1 MESNHS
7 ANTPAMR
14 PRSEYEM
21 QAGDYVVRLDSDP
34 NGIETDET
42 DVDLDF
48 EAAGKTSL
56 APTVNTVT
64 TGKSTARLVR
74 RSAILQ
80 FQQLMELAQSREV
93 VEDNENQTKKNK
105 KKGPSH
111 KDIDHLFQGIKHP
124 PLSNEE
130 LNAFYIYSLA
140 TEAMV
145 VVVFTALSTV
155 VLQNLAAGAGV
166 EESDHSIRC
175 NYTKPNY
182 KCVTNIAG
190 AWIDP
195 SSFSLY
201 TIAFSVL
208 LQAIFFISLGALA
221 DHSSFRKKFMIIFMF
236 LAILFCAS
244 LVAIRDS
251 AWFLAAS
258 VLVILSQIT
267 FGASYCFY
275 NSYIPVLSS
284 VHWDVL
290 AAPDETRGLVY
301 ESTMNTLSAI
311 SQVYGYCGAVG
322 CFAVAGGLVFGLQT
336 LSVDSG
342 FGDHGFFDGLGVT
355 TYAMQIG
362 IFTASLWALIGLYW
376 PTRYIRDRPY
386 APLPAGTNYI
396 TYSWKQVFKT
406 VGRAKKMPNTFLMLL
421 AWFLLSDAMTTIG
434 STTILFATNELGFT
448 STEILVLGIAA
459 PLTAGG
465 GNYLWL
471 LIQRK
476 FKYTTKRMLI
486 MLISLSI
493 ILPIYGMMGFFLPF
507 GLKAKWELFPAGIF
521 YGMLLGGIQS
531 FARVLFSELIPRGH
545 EGEFFALYAITDKG
559 SSWFGPLIVGA
570 ITDITHEIRYGFIFL
585 FFMLILPVICVYFLD
600 VEKGQVDAEAFHA
613 SELDAAMLVNLSPT
627 RATTANAKD
636 REEETVTE
644 VSA

>member
-1 MESNHS
+1 MEEKEPQDQDH
-7 ANTPAMR
+7 
-14 PRSEYEM
+14 
-21 QAGDYVVRLDSDP
+21 VVRLDD
-34 NGIETDET
+34 
-42 DVDLDF
+42 DLDF
-48 EAAGKTSL
+48 DFEAKGKASM
-56 APTVNTVT
+56 APTVNTAT

-80 FQQLMELAQSREV
+80 FQQLMELAQAKEANST
-93 VEDNENQTKKNK
+93 EDYKTKNK

-111 KDIDHLFQGIKHP
+111 KDIDTLFQGIKHP

-145 VVVFTALSTV
+145 IVVFTALSTV

-166 EESDHSIRC
+166 EESDHSLRC

-208 LQAIFFISLGALA
+208 LQAVFFISLGALA

-258 VLVILSQIT
+258 ALVILSQIT

-290 AAPDETRGLVY
+290 AAPDETRGQVY

-322 CFAVAGGLVFGLQT
+322 CFAVYGGLVFVLQT
-336 LSVDSG
+336 LPVDSG
-342 FGDHGFFDGLGVT
+342 FGDLGFFDGLGVT
-355 TYAMQIG
+355 TYA
-362 IFTASLWALIGLYW
+362 
-376 PTRYIRDRPY
+376 
-386 APLPAGTNYI
+386 
-396 TYSWKQVFKT
+396 
-406 VGRAKKMPNTFLMLL
+406 
-421 AWFLLSDAMTTIG
+421 
-434 STTILFATNELGFT
+434 
-448 STEILVLGIAA
+448 
-459 PLTAGG
+459 
-465 GNYLWL
+465 
-471 LIQRK
+471 
-476 FKYTTKRMLI
+476 
-486 MLISLSI
+486 
-493 ILPIYGMMGFFLPF
+493 
-507 GLKAKWELFPAGIF
+507 
-521 YGMLLGGIQS
+521 
-531 FARVLFSELIPRGH
+531 
-545 EGEFFALYAITDKG
+545 
-559 SSWFGPLIVGA
+559 
-570 ITDITHEIRYGFIFL
+570 
-585 FFMLILPVICVYFLD
+585 
-600 VEKGQVDAEAFHA
+600 
-613 SELDAAMLVNLSPT
+613 
-627 RATTANAKD
+627 
-636 REEETVTE
+636 
-644 VSA
+644 